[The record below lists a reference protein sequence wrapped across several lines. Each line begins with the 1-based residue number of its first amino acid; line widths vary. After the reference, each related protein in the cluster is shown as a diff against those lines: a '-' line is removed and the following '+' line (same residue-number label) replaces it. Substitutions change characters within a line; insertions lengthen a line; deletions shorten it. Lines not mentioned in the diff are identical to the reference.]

1 MRQTRISEEA
11 LGDCATVDNEPFKRE
26 KNSKKICGCDKK
38 NAGGLCT
45 KKKTQ
50 RERFF

>member
-11 LGDCATVDNEPFKRE
+11 LGDCATVDKEPFKRE
-26 KNSKKICGCDKK
+26 KDSKKVCGCDKK

-45 KKKTQ
+45 KKKN
-50 RERFF
+50 REKDF